1 MKQRMDLMYKCI
13 SNSRYTPYLLA
24 KKIGAS
30 AILESASFAKGRE
43 RYSILMTEEAFKIKE
58 TDDGIFFVI
67 DGKDSPLT
75 LPVSKAKKVWMLLAA
90 RRLLIFWTPCSM
102 LPSRTAL
109 LRDQY
114 LSCLFLPADS
124 AI

>member
-67 DGKDSPLT
+67 DGKDQPFDTEFHEAVTTFPAPSEELKGKVIDVVQTGYT
-75 LPVSKAKKVWMLLAA
+75 LGGKVLRYAKVIVGA
-90 RRLLIFWTPCSM
+90 
-102 LPSRTAL
+102 
-109 LRDQY
+109 
-114 LSCLFLPADS
+114 
-124 AI
+124 